1 MSHNNTMKGVIL
13 AGGRAT
19 RLHPLTLVTNKH
31 LLPVFNKPVI
41 YYVIEKMVRLGIDKI
56 MIVTS
61 PEHVEDFIKLL
72 GSGEGFKPNG
82 RGSQIQIVYGI
93 QNEPNGIAQG
103 LWIAKDYV
111 GQDACMLCLGDNI
124 IEDDLESQVRG
135 FTEGSAIFLKEV
147 EDPSAFGVAEIDTNG
162 NVLGIEEK
170 PKIPKSNFIVTGV
183 YLYDNTVF
191 DKFEGIQKSD
201 RGEYEINYINNQY
214 IKEGKMKAHFLHKA
228 WFDTGTFEGLA
239 EANKYMEEKAKTID
253 STKSHDI

>member
-1 MSHNNTMKGVIL
+1 MSKNNTMKGVIL

-31 LLPVFNKPVI
+31 LLPVFDKPVI
-41 YYVIEKMVRLGIDKI
+41 YYVLDKMVRLGIDKI

-61 PEHVEDFIKLL
+61 PEHVDDFIKLL

-82 RGSQIQIVYGI
+82 RGNQIQIVYGI

-124 IEDDLESQVRG
+124 IEDDLDKYVRD
-135 FTEGSAIFLKEV
+135 FTQGSAIFLKEV
-147 EDPSAFGVAEIDTNG
+147 EDPRPFGVAEIDEDG
-162 NVLGIEEK
+162 NVVSIEEK
-170 PKIPKSNFIVTGV
+170 PEIPKSNFIVTGV
-183 YLYDNTVF
+183 YLYDSTVF
-191 DKFEGIQKSD
+191 DKFEGMEKSQ
-201 RGEYEINYINNQY
+201 RGEYEINYINNKY
-214 IKEGKMKAHFLHKA
+214 IKEGSMKAHLLKKA

-239 EANKYMEEKAKTID
+239 EANKYMQEKANTN
-253 STKSHDI
+253 KSS